1 MFVSFM
7 GISIPKEGQERRA
20 LVMLIAGVI
29 LLLLF
34 VAAGMLTLFR
44 LW

>member
-1 MFVSFM
+1 MFISFM
-7 GISIPKEGQERRA
+7 GISIPKLGQEARA
-20 LVMLIAGVI
+20 IRMLIIGA
-29 LLLLF
+29 LLLVIF

>member
-1 MFVSFM
+1 MFVSFL

-20 LVMLIAGVI
+20 LLMLIIGVI

-34 VAAGMLTLFR
+34 VAVGMLTLFR
-44 LW
+44 FW